1 MPKFQKKIYCTL
13 DTETVG
19 SLEKPKLFHIAG
31 IIHTRE
37 GDTLGTFNYLA
48 ADRLP
53 EAKESEFF
61 RNKYYKYEEMI
72 SNGTGSLC
80 ANANIAVWNV
90 SELLKHFNVN
100 TLCAYNSHFDL
111 ARTEAKKLLNQSYD
125 FIDIW
130 LASLET
136 IIDTVSFRNFCTE
149 NDLYSPS
156 KKYLSTNA
164 ETVYK
169 YLTKDISFEEEH
181 TAFEDAI
188 IEKQILQEVWKRHK
202 KYTRNQH
209 FNNIPGKFNLLPKA

>member
-19 SLEKPKLFHIAG
+19 SLSNPKLFHIAG
-31 IIHTRE
+31 IIHTKE
-37 GDTLGTFNYLA
+37 GVVLGTFNYLA
-48 ADRLP
+48 ANRLQ
-53 EAKESEFF
+53 EAKESDFF
-61 RNKYYKYEEMI
+61 KNKFYKYEEMI

-90 SELLKHFNVN
+90 SELLKLYKVD

-111 ARTEAKKLLNQSYD
+111 VRTEAKKLLTQVPN

-130 LASLET
+130 LAAIET
-136 IIDTVSFRNFCTE
+136 ITDTVSFRNFCDTHG
-149 NDLYSPS
+149 LYSPS

-169 YLTKDISFEEEH
+169 YLTQDTSFEEEH

-188 IEKQILQEVWKRHK
+188 IEKRILEAIWKRHK

-209 FNNIPGKFNLLPKA
+209 FANKFNLLPKA